1 MIVTTILTRWEMF
14 SLTSDTSQARGERI
28 ASSLNTWGSSIVAFF
43 FRSDCL
49 QIVCRGLE
57 IVILLLQF
65 RLAKYIRLVKNE
77 HLLSLQLAGQ
87 GLGKDKISTISFM
100 TVSVFS
106 SPKLPANINNY
117 FFLAIPKS
125 CISVL
130 RLLDTIGMGFQNNW
144 YYAIFLDWSIGLHCI
159 FFFTTLTST
168 VSSGHVLRRGRPGSI
183 VLAGVSPCSCE

>member
-1 MIVTTILTRWEMF
+1 MIENKKSETKQHLRFFQFCSFNVI
-14 SLTSDTSQARGERI
+14 SDDSVSRNDF
-28 ASSLNTWGSSIVAFF
+28 LLWL
-43 FRSDCL
+43 C
-49 QIVCRGLE
+49 
-57 IVILLLQF
+57 VILAGNEDMILL
-65 RLAKYIRLVKNE
+65 E
-77 HLLSLQLAGQ
+77 
-87 GLGKDKISTISFM
+87 KDMRPRWNSPNKTLTALSTIFK
-100 TVSVFS
+100 FIFIFIFF
-106 SPKLPANINNY
+106 L
-117 FFLAIPKS
+117 FLAIPKS